1 MKTVVFK
8 YIITICL
15 LLSIS
20 ESNGIPVLS
29 GLFAHT
35 SQNKQSDNSC
45 AESPANEAEMIK
57 AESVKDYLH
66 QTFAFYFHSPVFT
79 IPVKHHVC
87 PDLGL
92 RRSFYPDVLTPP
104 PNC

>member
-1 MKTVVFK
+1 MKAVIFK
-8 YIITICL
+8 YLVTICL

-20 ESNGIPVLS
+20 ESNGINVIS
-29 GLFAHT
+29 GFFAQT
-35 SQNKQSDNSC
+35 SQSKQKDNGC
-45 AESPANEAEMIK
+45 AETPANQAEMIK

-79 IPVKHHVC
+79 LPAKHYVL
-87 PDLGL
+87 PDLGMRL
-92 RRSFYPDVLTPP
+92 SFYPDVLTPP